1 MNTFNNINEVWE
13 YLDKIPKFQDKGAS
27 ASSFELG
34 HITKFCKSIG
44 DPQNSFPSIHV
55 AGTNGK
61 GTTCHLLEA
70 VYRKA
75 GYRTGLFTSPHLFRY
90 HERFRINGEEVQD
103 ELILKFFQSY
113 SKELEEVPLTYFEI
127 STALAFWI
135 FAKVEVDIAIIETG
149 LGGRL
154 DSTNIIHSEL
164 SIITSIGLDHQD
176 ILGAT
181 EAEIAKE
188 KAGIIK
194 SEKPVI
200 LGNISGEIE
209 HVIDRIAENQNAK
222 VFKVRELIPEF
233 YKGLFSLKNESL
245 SVQTQL
251 AEEVNKWNFAAVYKT
266 VKVLGDKFPVAEN
279 DLLEVFEKF
288 KGVPARFEKLDK
300 NKKWYFSGAHNAQAL
315 TSTLKTIDGLGEEEE
330 EAILIFS
337 IMKDKLATE
346 IFEIIKKR
354 RSKFFHE
361 LHTERGA
368 TLEDI
373 EQSISVKSIDENNF
387 KSILKEFE
395 TSLVIFTGSF
405 YFYSTVKRWV
415 SNC

>member
-1 MNTFNNINEVWE
+1 MNTFNNIKEVWE
-13 YLDKIPKFQDKGAS
+13 YLDVIPKFQDKGAS
-27 ASSFELG
+27 ASNFELE
-34 HITKFCKSIG
+34 HITKFCESIG

-75 GYRTGLFTSPHLFRY
+75 GYRTGLFTSPHLLRY

-103 ELILKFFQSY
+103 ELILNFFQSY

-135 FAKVEVDIAIIETG
+135 FAKEEVDIAIIETG

-194 SEKPVI
+194 SGKPVV
-200 LGNISGEIE
+200 LGNISDENS
-209 HVIDRIAENQNAK
+209 RIISDFAQKNNAK
-222 VFKVRELIPEF
+222 VIETSELNPELN
-233 YKGLFSLKNESL
+233 KGMFSLNDSL
-245 SVQTQL
+245 AVQTQL
-251 AEEVNKWNFAAVYKT
+251 IEEVNKWNLAAVYQT
-266 VKVLGDKFPVAEN
+266 VKVLEDKFPVSEN
-279 DLLEVFEKF
+279 VLVEAFEEF
-288 KGVPARFEKLDK
+288 KGVPARFEKLHE
-300 NKKWYFSGAHNAQAL
+300 NKSWYFSGAHNIQAL
-315 TSTLKTIDGLGEEEE
+315 ASTFRTLDMFEDENPTI
-330 EAILIFS
+330 IFS
-337 IMKDKLATE
+337 LMKDKINDEVVDL
-346 IFEIIKKR
+346 IKKE
-354 RSKFFHE
+354 RSRFYYE
-361 LHTERGA
+361 LKTERAA
-368 TLEDI
+368 TFKEI
-373 EQSISVKSIDENNF
+373 EQRISLKKIDESNY

>member
-1 MNTFNNINEVWE
+1 M
-13 YLDKIPKFQDKGAS
+13 
-27 ASSFELG
+27 
-34 HITKFCKSIG
+34 
-44 DPQNSFPSIHV
+44 
-55 AGTNGK
+55 
-61 GTTCHLLEA
+61 
-70 VYRKA
+70 
-75 GYRTGLFTSPHLFRY
+75 
-90 HERFRINGEEVQD
+90 
-103 ELILKFFQSY
+103 
-113 SKELEEVPLTYFEI
+113 
-127 STALAFWI
+127 
-135 FAKVEVDIAIIETG
+135 
-149 LGGRL
+149 
-154 DSTNIIHSEL
+154 
-164 SIITSIGLDHQD
+164 
-176 ILGAT
+176 
-181 EAEIAKE
+181 
-188 KAGIIK
+188 
-194 SEKPVI
+194 
-200 LGNISGEIE
+200 
-209 HVIDRIAENQNAK
+209 
-222 VFKVRELIPEF
+222 
-233 YKGLFSLKNESL
+233 
-245 SVQTQL
+245 
-251 AEEVNKWNFAAVYKT
+251 NKWNFAAVYKT

>member
-1 MNTFNNINEVWE
+1 MNTFNYIKDVWE

-27 ASSFELG
+27 ASNFELED
-34 HITKFCKSIG
+34 ITKFCRSIG

-70 VYRKA
+70 VYQKA
-75 GYRTGLFTSPHLFRY
+75 GYKTGLFTSPHLFRY
-90 HERFRINGEEVQD
+90 HERFRINGEETHD
-103 ELILKFFQSY
+103 EHILKFFQSF
-113 SKELEEVPLTYFEI
+113 SEELAEIPLTYFEI

-135 FAKVEVDIAIIETG
+135 FEKEEVDIAIIETG

-154 DSTNIIHSEL
+154 DSTNIIDSEL

-200 LGNISGEIE
+200 LGNIFGESE
-209 HVIDRIAENQNAK
+209 HVIIGIAEKKNAK

-233 YKGLFSLKNESL
+233 DKGSFSLKNESL
-245 SVQTQL
+245 FIQTHFV
-251 AEEVNKWNFAAVYKT
+251 EDVNKWNLAAVYQA
-266 VKVLGDKFPVAEN
+266 VKVLEDQFKVYEN
-279 DLLEVFEKF
+279 DLMEAFEEF
-288 KGVPARFEKLDK
+288 KGVPARFEKLDENK
-300 NKKWYFSGAHNAQAL
+300 NWYFSGAHNVQAL
-315 TSTLKTIDGLGEEEE
+315 TSTMQTIDDLEED
-330 EAILIFS
+330 AVFIFS
-337 IMKDKLATE
+337 IMKDKLVPE
-346 IFEIIKKR
+346 VIEIIKER
-354 RSKFFHE
+354 EHKFYFE
-361 LHTERGA
+361 LNTERA
-368 TLEDI
+368 ASFKDI
-373 EQSISVKSIDENNF
+373 KQRMSAEKIDENTY

>member
-1 MNTFNNINEVWE
+1 MNTFNNIKEVWE
-13 YLDKIPKFQDKGAS
+13 YLDEIPKFQDKGAS
-27 ASSFELG
+27 ASNFELE
-34 HITKFCKSIG
+34 HITKFCESIG

-75 GYRTGLFTSPHLFRY
+75 GYRTGLFTSPHLLRY
-90 HERFRINGEEVQD
+90 HERFRINGEEIQD

-135 FAKVEVDIAIIETG
+135 FAKEEVDIAIIETG

-176 ILGAT
+176 ILGTT
-181 EAEIAKE
+181 EAEITKE

-194 SEKPVI
+194 SGKPVV
-200 LGNISGEIE
+200 LGNISYENSRVISEIAN
-209 HVIDRIAENQNAK
+209 VNNAEMIK
-222 VFKVRELIPEF
+222 TSELNPEF
-233 YKGLFSLKNESL
+233 NKGLFSLRNESL
-245 SVQTQL
+245 SVQTRL
-251 AEEVNKWNFAAVYKT
+251 LEEVNKWNLAAVYQT
-266 VKVLGDKFPVAEN
+266 VKVLEDKFPVSKNVLVGA
-279 DLLEVFEKF
+279 FEEF
-288 KGVPARFEKLDK
+288 KGVPARFEKLHE
-300 NKKWYFSGAHNAQAL
+300 NKSWYFSGAHNIQAL
-315 TSTLKTIDGLGEEEE
+315 ASTFRTLDMFEDENPTI
-330 EAILIFS
+330 IFS
-337 IMKDKLATE
+337 LMKDKINDEVVDL
-346 IFEIIKKR
+346 IKKE
-354 RSKFFHE
+354 RSRFYYE
-361 LHTERGA
+361 LKTERAA
-368 TLEDI
+368 TFKEI
-373 EQSISVKSIDENNF
+373 EQRISLKKIDESNY

>member
-1 MNTFNNINEVWE
+1 MNTFNNIKKVWE
-13 YLDKIPKFQDKGAS
+13 YLDEIPKFQDKGAS
-27 ASSFELG
+27 ASNFELE

-75 GYRTGLFTSPHLFRY
+75 DYKTGLFTSPHLFRY
-90 HERFRINGEEVQD
+90 HERFRINGEEIQD

-135 FAKVEVDIAIIETG
+135 FAKEEVDIAILETG

-176 ILGAT
+176 ILGTT

-194 SEKPVI
+194 PGKPVI
-200 LGNISGEIE
+200 LGNISDENSRVISEIAN
-209 HVIDRIAENQNAK
+209 VNNADLIK
-222 VFKVRELIPEF
+222 TSELNPEF
-233 YKGLFSLKNESL
+233 NKGLFSLKNESL

-251 AEEVNKWNFAAVYKT
+251 IEEVNKWNLAAVYQT
-266 VKVLGDKFPVAEN
+266 VKVLEDKLPVSKNALVEA
-279 DLLEVFEKF
+279 FEEF
-288 KGVPARFEKLDK
+288 KGVPARFEKLDENK
-300 NKKWYFSGAHNAQAL
+300 NWYFSGAHNVQAL
-315 TSTLKTIDGLGEEEE
+315 TSTLKTMDGFGGEQGV
-330 EAILIFS
+330 IIFS
-337 IMKDKLATE
+337 LMKDKLVPEVIETIKE
-346 IFEIIKKR
+346 RSHKFYFE
-354 RSKFFHE
+354 
-361 LHTERGA
+361 LNAERGA
-368 TLEDI
+368 SFKEI
-373 EQSISVKSIDENNF
+373 EQKISAKKIDENSY

>member
-1 MNTFNNINEVWE
+1 MKKFNNIKDVWE

-27 ASSFELG
+27 ASNFALEN
-34 HITKFCKSIG
+34 ITRFCESIG
-44 DPQNSFPSIHV
+44 NPQNSFPSIHV

-61 GTTCHLLEA
+61 GTTCHLLET

-75 GYRTGLFTSPHLFRY
+75 GYKTGLFTSPHLISY
-90 HERFRINGEEVQD
+90 NERFRINREEIQD
-103 ELILKFFQSY
+103 ELILEFFQSH
-113 SKELEEVPLTYFEI
+113 SKELEEIPLTYFEI

-135 FAKVEVDIAIIETG
+135 FGKEEIDIAIIETG

-181 EAEIAKE
+181 EMEIAKE

-194 SEKPVI
+194 SDKPVV
-200 LGNISGEIE
+200 LGNISDENE
-209 HVIDRIAENQNAK
+209 EVISEVAKSNNAQVLK
-222 VFKVRELIPEF
+222 AKDLSSVLKNGRFLIPGE
-233 YKGLFSLKNESL
+233 GLSI
-245 SVQTQL
+245 QTNFI
-251 AEEVNKWNFAAVYKT
+251 EEVNKWNLAAVYKA
-266 VKVLGDKFPVAEN
+266 VKALNFKFPVSEN
-279 DLLEVFEKF
+279 YLLEAFEEF
-288 KGVPARFEKLDK
+288 KGIPARFEKLDEHK
-300 NKKWYFSGAHNAQAL
+300 NWYFSGAHNVQAL
-315 TSTLKTIDGLGEEEE
+315 TSTLKTMDDFGGEQGV
-330 EAILIFS
+330 IIFS
-337 IMKDKLATE
+337 LMKDKLVPEVIETIRE
-346 IFEIIKKR
+346 
-354 RSKFFHE
+354 RSDKFYYE
-361 LHTERGA
+361 LPTERA
-368 TLEDI
+368 ASFKEI
-373 EQSISVKSIDENNF
+373 EQKISAKKIDENSY

>member
-1 MNTFNNINEVWE
+1 MNTFNNIIDVWD

-27 ASSFELG
+27 ASNFELDN
-34 HITKFCKSIG
+34 ITKFCKSIG

-75 GYRTGLFTSPHLFRY
+75 DYKTGLFTSPHLFRY

-113 SKELEEVPLTYFEI
+113 SKELEEVQLTYFEI
-127 STALAFWI
+127 STALAFWL
-135 FAKVEVDIAIIETG
+135 FAKEEVDIAIIETG

-154 DSTNIIHSEL
+154 DSTNIIDSEA
-164 SIITSIGLDHQD
+164 SIITSIGLDHQE

-194 SEKPVI
+194 SGKPVV
-200 LGNISGEIE
+200 LGNITRENE
-209 HVIDRIAENQNAK
+209 FVINGIAEKKNAK
-222 VFKVRELIPEF
+222 AFKVRELIPEF
-233 YKGLFSLKNESL
+233 DKGLFSLKNESL

-251 AEEVNKWNFAAVYKT
+251 MEEVNKWNLAAVYQT
-266 VKVLGDKFPVAEN
+266 VKVLSDKFPASEYQ
-279 DLLEVFEKF
+279 LLEAFKEF
-288 KGVPARFEKLDK
+288 KGVPARFEKLDVSK
-300 NKKWYFSGAHNAQAL
+300 NWYFSGAHNVQAL
-315 TSTLKTIDGLGEEEE
+315 TSTMQTIDDLEED
-330 EAILIFS
+330 AVFIFS
-337 IMKDKLATE
+337 IMKDKLVPE
-346 IFEIIKKR
+346 VIEIIE
-354 RSKFFHE
+354 E
-361 LHTERGA
+361 LNPVFYYELNTHRA
-368 TLEDI
+368 ASFKDI
-373 EQSISVKSIDENNF
+373 KQRISVEKIDENSY

>member
-103 ELILKFFQSY
+103 ELTLKFFQSY

-266 VKVLGDKFPVAEN
+266 VKVLGDKFPVVEN
-279 DLLEVFEKF
+279 DLLGVFEKF

-315 TSTLKTIDGLGEEEE
+315 TSTLKTIDGLGEEE
-330 EAILIFS
+330 AILIFS
-337 IMKDKLATE
+337 IM
-346 IFEIIKKR
+346 
-354 RSKFFHE
+354 
-361 LHTERGA
+361 
-368 TLEDI
+368 
-373 EQSISVKSIDENNF
+373 
-387 KSILKEFE
+387 
-395 TSLVIFTGSF
+395 
-405 YFYSTVKRWV
+405 
-415 SNC
+415 

>member
-1 MNTFNNINEVWE
+1 MNTFKNIKEVWE
-13 YLDKIPKFQDKGAS
+13 YLDEIPKFQDKGAS
-27 ASSFELG
+27 ASNFELE
-34 HITKFCKSIG
+34 HITKFCESIG
-44 DPQNSFPSIHV
+44 DPHNSFSSIHV

-75 GYRTGLFTSPHLFRY
+75 GYRTGLFTSPHLLRY

-135 FAKVEVDIAIIETG
+135 FAKEEVDIAIIETG

-176 ILGAT
+176 ILGTT

-194 SEKPVI
+194 SGKPVV
-200 LGNISGEIE
+200 LGNISDENSRVISEIAN
-209 HVIDRIAENQNAK
+209 VNNAEMIK
-222 VFKVRELIPEF
+222 TSELNPEF
-233 YKGLFSLKNESL
+233 NKGLFSLKNESL
-245 SVQTQL
+245 SVQTRL
-251 AEEVNKWNFAAVYKT
+251 LEEVNKWNLAAVYQT
-266 VKVLGDKFPVAEN
+266 VKVIEDKFLVSKNALVEA
-279 DLLEVFEKF
+279 FEEF
-288 KGVPARFEKLDK
+288 KGVPARFEKLDENK
-300 NKKWYFSGAHNAQAL
+300 NWYFSGAHNVQAL
-315 TSTLKTIDGLGEEEE
+315 TSTLKTMDGFGGEQGV
-330 EAILIFS
+330 IIFS
-337 IMKDKLATE
+337 LMKDKLVPEVVETIKE
-346 IFEIIKKR
+346 RSHKFYFE
-354 RSKFFHE
+354 
-361 LHTERGA
+361 LNAERA
-368 TLEDI
+368 ASFKEI
-373 EQSISVKSIDENNF
+373 EQKISAKKIDENSY

>member
-1 MNTFNNINEVWE
+1 MNTFNNIKEVWE
-13 YLDKIPKFQDKGAS
+13 YLDEIPKFQDKGAS
-27 ASSFELG
+27 ASNFELE

-61 GTTCHLLEA
+61 GTTCHLLEK

-75 GYRTGLFTSPHLFRY
+75 GYKTGLFTSPHLLRY

-135 FAKVEVDIAIIETG
+135 FAKEEVDIAIIETG

-176 ILGAT
+176 ILGTT

-194 SEKPVI
+194 SGKPVV
-200 LGNISGEIE
+200 LGNISDENARVISEIAN
-209 HVIDRIAENQNAK
+209 VNNAEMIK
-222 VFKVRELIPEF
+222 TSELNPEF
-233 YKGLFSLKNESL
+233 NKGLFSLKNESL
-245 SVQTQL
+245 SVQTRL
-251 AEEVNKWNFAAVYKT
+251 LEEVNKWNLAAVYQS
-266 VKVLGDKFPVAEN
+266 VKVLEDKFPVSKNALVEA
-279 DLLEVFEKF
+279 FEEF
-288 KGVPARFEKLDK
+288 KGVPARFEKLDENK
-300 NKKWYFSGAHNAQAL
+300 NWYFSGAHNVQAL
-315 TSTLKTIDGLGEEEE
+315 TSTLKTMDGFGGEQGV
-330 EAILIFS
+330 IIFS
-337 IMKDKLATE
+337 LMKDKLVPEVVETIKE
-346 IFEIIKKR
+346 RSHKFYFE
-354 RSKFFHE
+354 
-361 LHTERGA
+361 LNAERA
-368 TLEDI
+368 ASFREI
-373 EQSISVKSIDENNF
+373 EQKISAKKIDENSY